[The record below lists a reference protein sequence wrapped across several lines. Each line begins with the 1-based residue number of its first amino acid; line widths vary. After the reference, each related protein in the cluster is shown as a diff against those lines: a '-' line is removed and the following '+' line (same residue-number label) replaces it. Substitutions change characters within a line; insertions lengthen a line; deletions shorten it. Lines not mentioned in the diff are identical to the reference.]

1 MTTMA
6 DVRRAPDMREPS
18 STNGRQLSQDA
29 ARPLNEPRSTTPS
42 TNHSVPIGARG
53 YTRLFRNHEFLRLW
67 MAQMIS
73 QTIMNAANY
82 GMIFLVT
89 KVSNSSFATSGAIV
103 AFSLP
108 ALFLSIPAGVLVDR
122 FDRRLVLWVSNV
134 LRALASAV
142 FVLALLV
149 SQDTLWPVYALTFFI
164 AMVGQFFTPA
174 EGAAIPRLVRRS
186 DLMNALALFN
196 ITFTVAQAAGLIL
209 VGPLALVLI
218 PTFRIGGPV
227 FGVTIEP
234 VVSLFAIV
242 TVFYL
247 VCAAL
252 ILSIPAARLRAVELT
267 PAEQHAMAEISGIR
281 RREPHPDQSSASAK
295 LSSIYGDIAASWRFI
310 RQDTVLNI
318 TVWQLTLAGVI
329 ISVVATIAPRFVH
342 DYFHLGAE
350 LMVLVLLPAGVGL
363 VLGSVATPNVVRF
376 LRYTWT
382 IALGV
387 GVLAA
392 STALLVVGR
401 FTAPFIFGADSWWT
415 AWPYIITMLAL
426 TFLIGI
432 GIDFINIPAQTIVQE
447 RSPDWIK
454 GRVLAVQYLLLYGAT
469 VVYVPII
476 GWLADH
482 IGLSATL
489 MIVAVTVAGAGGLTV
504 YLRIRTRRRANGWVG
519 RRPGAP
525 PDVPGGAL

>member
-1 MTTMA
+1 
-6 DVRRAPDMREPS
+6 
-18 STNGRQLSQDA
+18 
-29 ARPLNEPRSTTPS
+29 
-42 TNHSVPIGARG
+42 
-53 YTRLFRNHEFLRLW
+53 
-67 MAQMIS
+67 MIS

-82 GMIFLVT
+82 GMIYLVT
-89 KVSNSSFATSGAIV
+89 KVSNSSLATSGAIV

-122 FDRRLVLWVSNV
+122 FDRRLVLWVSNM

-142 FVLALLV
+142 FVLALLI
-149 SQDTLWPVYALTFFI
+149 SADTLWPVYALTFFI

-174 EGAAIPRLVRRS
+174 EGAAIPRLVGRG

-196 ITFTVAQAAGLIL
+196 ITFTIAQAAGLII

-227 FGVTIEP
+227 YGVTIPP

-242 TVFYL
+242 TVLYV

-252 ILSIPAARLRAVELT
+252 ILSISADRLRARPLT
-267 PAEQHAMAEISGIR
+267 RAEQAEMAEISGVR
-281 RREPHPDQSSASAK
+281 KREPDHDPESFRAK
-295 LSSIYGDIAASWRFI
+295 LSGILTDIAASWRFI
-310 RQDTVLNI
+310 RQDMILNI
-318 TVWQLTLAGVI
+318 SVWQLTLAGVM
-329 ISVVATIAPRFVH
+329 ISVVATIAPRFVN

-363 VLGSVATPNVVRF
+363 VLGSIVTPNVVRR

-387 GVLAA
+387 GMLAA

-401 FTAPFIFGADSWWT
+401 GIAPFIFGAHWWE
-415 AWPYIITMLAL
+415 AWPYIIWMLIL
-426 TFLIGI
+426 TFLIGV
-432 GIDFINIPAQTIVQE
+432 GLDFINVPAQTIVQE

-454 GRVLAVQYLLLYGAT
+454 GRVFAVQYLMLYAAT

-482 IGLSATL
+482 IGLSAAL
-489 MIVAVTVAGAGGLTV
+489 LIVSITVAVAGATTI
-504 YLRIRTRRRANGWVG
+504 YLRVRVEKRASG
-519 RRPGAP
+519 RPGRQ
-525 PDVPGGAL
+525 GGARRGASEGNA